1 MIYDIGIIGAGA
13 SGMMAA
19 VAAYREGLRI
29 CLFEHNDKPGKKILV
44 TGNGKC
50 NITNLNMTPECY
62 NSNSDG
68 SYFSVIKNFG
78 PSELIFFFK
87 KSDYI
92 QGTKTDIYI
101 LSPSRRFQFL
111 ML

>member
-68 SYFSVIKNFG
+68 SYFSVISDLQSLYLF
-78 PSELIFFFK
+78 LK

>member
-19 VAAYREGLRI
+19 VAAYREGFRI

-78 PSELIFFFK
+78 PSELISFFK
-87 KSDYI
+87 KIGLYTRDKDGYIYPCLLYTSDAA
-92 QGTKTDIYI
+92 DE
-101 LSPSRRFQFL
+101 
-111 ML
+111 